1 MSPHH
6 CHQIAMA
13 YFNVHQNGMQDG
25 TEIIQMSLAALTA
38 PVQAS
43 IPPKEFIRKMMKG
56 HPGLSCFNQTLISS
70 ISLALKKKVPTPTKS
85 LRQISPLSYQNMPCF
100 SS

>member
-1 MSPHH
+1 
-6 CHQIAMA
+6 MA

-25 TEIIQMSLAALTA
+25 TEIIQMSFAALTA

-56 HPGLSCFNQTLISS
+56 HPGLSCFNKTLISS
-70 ISLALKKKVPTPTKS
+70 ISLALKKKSSYAHKIPPPD
-85 LRQISPLSYQNMPCF
+85 LSPLLSKYALF
-100 SS
+100 L